1 MKQLFDEVSVACS
14 KLTTRAYSSSFS
26 IGIYCLDKCMH
37 DPIYSI
43 YGYVR
48 FADEIVDTFHDFNK
62 TELLNEFKAETL
74 KAIERKI
81 SVNPILNSFQF
92 VVNKYNIEPEL
103 IETFLQSMETDLNK
117 TLHSKSS
124 YEQYILGS
132 AEVVGLMCLRVF
144 TNNDGALYQKL
155 KLPAQKLGAAFQK
168 INFLRDLKNDY
179 ESLGRV
185 YFPGIDFN
193 EFSEN
198 EKKKIENEIEN
209 DFNEAY
215 NGIRLLPKSSRL
227 GVYVA
232 YVYYT
237 SLFKKIR
244 SIPSTKI
251 LMERVRISNSKKIHL
266 LLTSYFKHAYHYY
279 KNKSKR

>member
-14 KLTTRAYSSSFS
+14 KITTRAYSSSFS
-26 IGIYCLDKCMH
+26 IGIYCLDKSMH

-48 FADEIVDTFHDFNK
+48 FADEIVDTFHDYNK
-62 TELLNEFKAETL
+62 MELLREFKAETL

-103 IETFLQSMETDLNK
+103 IDTFLQSMETDLNK
-117 TLHSKSS
+117 TVHSNSS

-144 TNNDGALYQKL
+144 TNNDDALYQKL
-155 KLPAQKLGAAFQK
+155 KHPAQKLGAAFQK

-215 NGIRLLPKSSRL
+215 KGIRLLPKNARL

-244 SIPSTKI
+244 SIPSAKI
-251 LMERVRISNSKKIHL
+251 LMKRVRISNSKKIHL
-266 LLTSYFKHAYHYY
+266 LLTSYFRH
-279 KNKSKR
+279 SLSLL